1 VKKFSLLAESSVANL
16 AKNSAL
22 SRFDMSKLEVEYD
35 YDTENEQITQSQRML
50 ATDLTDAIDW
60 FVAEDPLQIVSN
72 IATYY

>member
-1 VKKFSLLAESSVANL
+1 VKKFSLLSESSIANFK
-16 AKNSAL
+16 KNTQF

-50 ATDLTDAIDW
+50 ATDLKDAIDW